1 MGIIAFII
9 VGLIAGLIARALMPG
24 NQSMGLVATTLLGM
38 VGSFVGGLIGSL
50 FRSDGRIFDLL
61 PSDWPLENGVYRM
74 VFDTAAYFKTT
85 GSKTFYPVVEV
96 VFEVTDKRHH
106 HVPLLLSP
114 FGYSTYR
121 GS

>member
-1 MGIIAFII
+1 MG
-9 VGLIAGLIARALMPG
+9 VPARLEHRASPD
-24 NQSMGLVATTLLGM
+24 AWK
-38 VGSFVGGLIGSL
+38 LIGKGVTDM
-50 FRSDGRIFDLL
+50 DGRIFDLL